1 DLRGVIRDEEIDN
14 VSQLMIEHGKI
25 AVASGSLYG
34 PSGRGFI
41 RINFATSG
49 EILSEAV
56 DRIAR
61 ALSQI

>member
-1 DLRGVIRDEEIDN
+1 
-14 VSQLMIEHGKI
+14 
-25 AVASGSLYG
+25 VASGSLYG
-34 PSGRGFI
+34 PSGPGFI

-56 DRIAR
+56 KRIAR